1 MFRGMENLQSYLS
14 RTGMTQAQFAALID
28 VTQGQLSKIIQ
39 KRSTSLKTALKIEA
53 ATGGAVTVAS
63 LTGEV
68 SQ

>member
-1 MFRGMENLQSYLS
+1 
-14 RTGMTQAQFAALID
+14 MTQAQFAALID